1 MADAEH
7 GTARAEGHALDHM
20 LRGGVEAQ
28 LELTRLADMKAN
40 IIITIASLVVTFTL
54 PWYTVQ
60 SLALS
65 VLLLDCFGIGA
76 ILFAVLASKPRVPKV
91 RPGITDP
98 RDSAFSLL
106 FFGTISTLSSA
117 DYEQAVISVG
127 EKEGGPYQQI
137 ARNMHGMGSVLS
149 RKYYFLNLAYLSFIG
164 GILFAIIPLLLG
176 VQVSWF
182 GGQ

>member
-7 GTARAEGHALDHM
+7 GAQAGHAIDHM

-76 ILFAVLASKPRVPKV
+76 ILFAILASKPRVPKV
-91 RPGITDP
+91 RPGVSDP
-98 RDSAFSLL
+98 RDSSFSLL
-106 FFGTISTLSSA
+106 FFGTISALSGA
-117 DYEQAVISVG
+117 DYERAVVSVA
-127 EKEGGPYQQI
+127 ETEGGAYLQI
-137 ARNMHGMGSVLS
+137 ARNLHGMGSVLS
-149 RKYYFLNLAYLSFIG
+149 RKYYFLNLAYLSFMG
-164 GILFAIIPLLLG
+164 GILFAILPLLLG